1 MAKIDKVFIDT
12 SELFPFTI
20 MDLLL
25 TLVEQFVFTWVWTD
39 ELLDEWE
46 RVIVETNHRTPE
58 SAKSVTDAV
67 RAHFGS
73 GFIERDTYVDDITDD
88 LSPDP
93 GDRTHVAACLG
104 GRATVLLTRNLKDFA
119 APALAANDVQVL
131 TADDY
136 LVDLLRRR
144 PRAVL
149 DGVRHTAAARKNPP
163 TSTADLVDRIEHA
176 GAPRFAV
183 ALRRRREFV
192 AG

>member
-25 TLVEQFVFTWVWTD
+25 TLAEQFVFTWVWTD
-39 ELLDEWE
+39 DLLDEWE
-46 RVIVETNHRTPE
+46 RVIVQTKHRTPE
-58 SAKSVTDAV
+58 SAKSVTNAV
-67 RAHFGS
+67 RAYFES
-73 GFIERDTYVDDITDD
+73 GLIEVDTYVNDITDD

-93 GDRTHVAACLG
+93 DDRAHAAACLG
-104 GRATVLLTRNLKDFA
+104 GRATVLLTHNLKDFA
-119 APALAANDVQVL
+119 APALAANDVRVL
-131 TADDY
+131 TADAY

-144 PRAVL
+144 PRAVV
-149 DGVRHTAAARKNPP
+149 DGVRQTAAARKNPP
-163 TSTADLVDRIEHA
+163 TSTAELLDRIEHG
-176 GAPRFAV
+176 GAPLFAL

>member
-25 TLVEQFVFTWVWTD
+25 TIAEQFVFTWVWTE

-46 RVIVETNHRTPE
+46 RVIVDTTHRTPD
-58 SAKSVTDAV
+58 SAKSVTNAV
-67 RAHFGS
+67 RAHFEFGL
-73 GFIERDTYVDDITDD
+73 IKVDTYVDDISDD

-93 GDRTHVAACLG
+93 GDRAHVAACLG

-119 APALAANDVQVL
+119 TPALAESGVRVL

-144 PRAVL
+144 PRAVV
-149 DGVRHTAAARKNPP
+149 DGVRQTAAARKYPP
-163 TSTADLVDRIEHA
+163 ISAAELLDRIEHA
-176 GAPRFAV
+176 GAPRFAA

-192 AG
+192 AR